1 MGCCTI
7 LISYYDSAHIKET
20 YCPFLMAIPAC
31 ADAKMDIQ
39 YVHGAKCI
47 EDVSKDL
54 EAYLQTSSVEFIMP

>member
-1 MGCCTI
+1 MK
-7 LISYYDSAHIKET
+7 AHIKET

-31 ADAKMDIQ
+31 ADAKMDIH
-39 YVHGAKCI
+39 YAHGAKCI